1 MPLDTVTLAL
11 AGEIPFIRY
20 AEAVRRFY
28 ALVHALT
35 TEAHADHVE
44 WIMAELDSGSALAT
58 IRGMGPAEE
67 VEPIVRRYG
76 EVGVELAEGKKL
88 PSAYSPQV
96 RTAAYGLRRIPGG
109 KVESVVL
116 ETPEREAIL
125 RPREP
130 PAPGQP
136 RLVRVAPAPLEG
148 AAFRQAT
155 AAFGAIEGRVQTLT
169 SRGGLRFTLYDTL
182 NDKAVS
188 CYLAEGY
195 ESIMRNAWGRLAVVE
210 GWVSRDPL
218 SGRPLAVRRV
228 RDVRVLPERSS
239 GSYREARGAA
249 PSLSGLSAEQA
260 IRRLR
265 DA

>member
-11 AGEIPFIRY
+11 SGEVPFARY

-28 ALVHALT
+28 ALVQGLT
-35 TEAHADHVE
+35 AEARADHVE
-44 WIMAELDSGSALAT
+44 WIMAELNVGSALAT
-58 IRGMGPAEE
+58 IRGIGPAEE

-76 EVGVELAEGKKL
+76 EIGVELSERPRLSPG
-88 PSAYSPQV
+88 YSPQV
-96 RTAAYGLRRIPGG
+96 RAAAYGLRRIPGG
-109 KVESVVL
+109 RVESVVL
-116 ETPEREAIL
+116 ETAEREAIL
-125 RPREP
+125 RPTEP
-130 PAPGQP
+130 RAPGQP
-136 RLVRVAPAPLEG
+136 RLIRVAPAPLEG
-148 AAFRQAT
+148 VTIRQAT
-155 AAFGAIEGRVQTLT
+155 AAFGAIEGRVQTLS

-195 ESIMRNAWGRLAVVE
+195 ENIMRDAWGRLAVVE

-228 RDVRVLPERSS
+228 RDVKVLPERSP
-239 GSYREARGAA
+239 GSYRDARGAA
-249 PSLSGLSAEQA
+249 PSLSGMLAEQA

>member
-11 AGEIPFIRY
+11 SGEIPFVRY
-20 AEAVRRFY
+20 AEAVKRFY
-28 ALVHALT
+28 ALVHGLT
-35 TEAHADHVE
+35 AEAHAEHVE
-44 WIMAELDSGSALAT
+44 WIMADLNVGSALAT
-58 IRGMGPAEE
+58 IRGVGPVEE

-76 EVGVELAEGKKL
+76 EVGVELAAGKKL
-88 PSAYSPQV
+88 PSGYSPQV
-96 RTAAYGLRRIPGG
+96 RAAAYGLRRIPGG

-125 RPREP
+125 RPTEP
-130 PAPGQP
+130 RAPGQP
-136 RLVRVAPAPLEG
+136 RIVRVAPAPLEG
-148 AAFRQAT
+148 ATIRQAT

-228 RDVRVLPERSS
+228 RDVRVLPERSP

-249 PSLSGLSAEQA
+249 PSLSGMLAEQA
-260 IRRLR
+260 IRHLR